1 MGGDCSKFLADRTL
15 RIEAS
20 GIRKIFDL
28 AATLKSPV
36 DFSIGQPDFDVPD
49 MLKDTAVAAIR
60 SGFNRYTPSPGIPEL
75 RRAIIENI
83 ARRHGYRP
91 EACMVTCGTSGA
103 LALAVWACVG
113 EGCGVLVPDPYFVSY
128 RHLVTMAGGE
138 PIFYDTYPDFSASAE
153 RIEAAAAP
161 RCRVLILNSPSNPTG
176 AVIPERTLRE
186 IADLARSRDWLV
198 ISDEVY
204 DMFSYDC
211 GSASFGALYDK
222 TIVVNGFS
230 KAAAMTGW
238 RVGYATGPA
247 ELIEGMCKLQQFTFV
262 NAPAPMQKAALAA
275 LETDLSGH
283 AAAYRRKRDRIC
295 EGLSEAGYSF
305 RRPGGAFYVF
315 PEAPGGSGEAF
326 AAKAIGENL
335 LIVPGGAFSRRDTH
349 FRISYAAPDDTIEKG
364 LAILA
369 RLRRAFP
376 K

>member
-1 MGGDCSKFLADRTL
+1 MGGDCSKYLAERTL
-15 RIEAS
+15 KIEAS

-49 MLKDTAVAAIR
+49 ALKEAAVSAIR

-75 RRAIIENI
+75 RRAIIESV

-103 LALAVWACVG
+103 LTLAIWACVG
-113 EGCGVLVPDPYFVSY
+113 EGCEVLVPDPHFVSY
-128 RHLVTMAGGE
+128 RHLVRMACGE
-138 PIFYDTYPDFSASAE
+138 PVFYDTYPDFLATAE
-153 RIEAAAAP
+153 RIEAAATP
-161 RCRVLILNSPSNPTG
+161 RSRVLILNSPANPTG
-176 AVIPERTLRE
+176 AVVPEPEMRR
-186 IADLARSRDWLV
+186 IADLARRRDWLV

-204 DMFSYDC
+204 DMFSYD
-211 GSASFGALYDK
+211 APAVSFGVLYDK

-230 KAAAMTGW
+230 KSAAMTGW

-275 LETDLSGH
+275 LEADLSGPV
-283 AAAYRRKRDRIC
+283 AAYRRKRDRIC
-295 EGLSEAGYSF
+295 EGLAAAGYSF

-326 AAKAIGENL
+326 VSKAIRENL
-335 LIVPGGAFSRRDTH
+335 LLVPGGAFSMRDTH
-349 FRISYAAPDDTIEKG
+349 FRISYAVPDRTIEMG
-364 LAILA
+364 LDILA
-369 RLRRAFP
+369 RLRRSFS
-376 K
+376 